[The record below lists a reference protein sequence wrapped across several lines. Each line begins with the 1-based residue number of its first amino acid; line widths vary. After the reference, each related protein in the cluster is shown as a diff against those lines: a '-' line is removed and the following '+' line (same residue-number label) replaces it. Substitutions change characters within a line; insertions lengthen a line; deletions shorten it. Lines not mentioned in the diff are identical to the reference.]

1 MKGRLLIV
9 HGSGDDNVH
18 NQGTARLVNRLV
30 QLGKRFDLMVHPN
43 RSHAISEAEGTSLH
57 IYGHIARYLIEN
69 LAEIE

>member
-1 MKGRLLIV
+1 
-9 HGSGDDNVH
+9 
-18 NQGTARLVNRLV
+18 
-30 QLGKRFDLMVHPN
+30 MVYPN